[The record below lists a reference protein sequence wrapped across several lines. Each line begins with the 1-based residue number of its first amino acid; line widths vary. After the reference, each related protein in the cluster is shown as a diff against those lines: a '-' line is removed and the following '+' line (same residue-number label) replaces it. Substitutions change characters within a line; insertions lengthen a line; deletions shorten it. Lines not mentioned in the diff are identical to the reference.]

1 MLYALTCI
9 DKADSGEVRQKNR
22 PAHLTHLERHADQL
36 VYAGPL
42 LDESGEKPV
51 GSLIVIDVPD
61 RTAATAFAEADPYAQ
76 AGLFAEVK
84 VRPTRQVFPK
94 R

>member
-9 DKADSGEVRQKNR
+9 DKAGSGEIRQHNR

-42 LDESGEKPV
+42 LDAEGEKPI

-61 RTAATAFAEADPYAQ
+61 GTAAAAFAEADPYAQ
-76 AGLFAEVK
+76 AGLFAEVR
-84 VRPTRQVFPK
+84 VCPTRQSFPK